1 VGLQISLRESGGE
14 VTIMDLRGRA
24 TIDTGESEY
33 LSARLTELVAK
44 GTRKLLLNLSELNQV
59 DSSGVRVIV
68 SSYVSLRD
76 RDGALK
82 LLNPWGKVLDVLQAL
97 HLLEVIPSFEDE
109 AEGVASFG
117 SLGYS
122 AKS

>member
-1 VGLQISLRESGGE
+1 VGLQVSLRESVR

-24 TIDTGESEY
+24 TIDVGESEQ
-33 LSARLTELVAK
+33 LAARLTELVAQ

-59 DSSGVRVIV
+59 DSSGVRAIV
-68 SSYVSLRD
+68 SAYVSLRD

-97 HLLEVIPSFEDE
+97 HLLEVIPSFDDE
-109 AEGVASFG
+109 AEAVASFD

-122 AKS
+122 AKP

>member
-1 VGLQISLRESGGE
+1 MGLQISLRQSGE

-24 TIDTGESEY
+24 TIDAGESEQ
-33 LSARLTELVAK
+33 LSVRLMELVAK

-59 DSSGVRVIV
+59 DSSGIRVIV
-68 SSYVSLRD
+68 SGYVSLRD

-97 HLLEVIPSFEDE
+97 HLLKVIPSFEDE
-109 AEGVASFG
+109 GEGVASFG
-117 SLGYS
+117 TQGFS